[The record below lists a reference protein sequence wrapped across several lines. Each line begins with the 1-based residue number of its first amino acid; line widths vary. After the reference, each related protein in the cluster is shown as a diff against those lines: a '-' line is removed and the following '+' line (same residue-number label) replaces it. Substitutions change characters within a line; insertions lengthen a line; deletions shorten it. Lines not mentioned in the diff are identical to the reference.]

1 MMKSKS
7 GKIAS
12 MGVMTG
18 LALIF
23 SYVEFLIPVS
33 AAVPGIKLGLAN
45 IIVVIALYVYG
56 TGYAF
61 MLNIARILLSALLFG
76 NVFSALYS
84 LAGGLVSL
92 AVMALLK
99 KCSIFSVAGVSM
111 AGGVFHNAGQIALAA
126 LIMQTSQVFY
136 YLPVLIFSGIA
147 LGLVNSII
155 CTLVLRT
162 VKKGVL
168 S

>member
-1 MMKSKS
+1 
-7 GKIAS
+7 
-12 MGVMTG
+12 MTG

-56 TGYAF
+56 TSYAF

-147 LGLVNSII
+147 LGLVNGII